1 MNSKKEGFLKLYDL
15 SQFRIFHPN
24 AKGHLTGTE
33 WMALMYILEHR
44 LLYIRF
50 DPKAVNGNTV
60 RIDRT
65 FKLRMFEALGIKEK
79 TYEAMV
85 TKLVRGGIFYRLA
98 RGWFMVNPYVFCKG
112 AHAGIVRNIGVFR
125 KSTLFLPARK
135 ESPQFLSTPT
145 YHELVAK
152 VAEQNRRYSE
162 GWREEEE
169 ESEAAKPWES
179 METEPSNSQQVPE
192 DGVPC
197 LTGTQ
202 AAPPPAEPEKT
213 SSWKGRTIARFFER
227 QTVTEKEN

>member
-1 MNSKKEGFLKLYDL
+1 MDTKKEGFVKLFAL

-24 AKGHLTGTE
+24 TKGHLTGTE
-33 WMALMYILEHR
+33 WMALLYILEHR

-65 FKLRMFEALGIKEK
+65 FKLRMFEDLGIKEK

-98 RGWFMVNPYVFCKG
+98 KGWFMVNPYVFCKG
-112 AHAGIVRNIGVFR
+112 AHAGIVREIGVFR

-152 VAEQNRRYSE
+152 VAEQNRRYQK
-162 GWREEEE
+162 GWRDAEGPV
-169 ESEAAKPWES
+169 AAELWEDLG
-179 METEPSNSQQVPE
+179 EDPPRSQQEPE
-192 DGVPC
+192 DGIPC
-197 LTGTQ
+197 LAGMQ
-202 AAPPPAEPEKT
+202 PAVPPAEPEKT
-213 SSWKGRTIARFFER
+213 ASWQGRTIARFFEK
-227 QTVTEKEN
+227 QMVTEKEN